1 MRLTRQFRR
10 ALVIR
15 YFLQTGNGGYRVRI
29 VALQQA
35 LRLQIPRFFDERCA
49 VLIPVQRG
57 QSFADG
63 IVVARRLHFGG

>member
-35 LRLQIPRFFDERCA
+35 LRLQIPRLFDKLVA
-49 VLIPVQRG
+49 VPVAVQLG
-57 QSFADG
+57 QAFANG
-63 IVVARRLHFGG
+63 VEIRSLLHFGG